1 MKHVIFLTLN
11 IISIYVLVLQFSF
24 LISSLKLTLGFHF
37 FTLYTLILL
46 YNTSAILTGFIKGD
60 LIRFA

>member
-37 FTLYTLILL
+37 LHYIHWFYCITLVRFSLVLL
-46 YNTSAILTGFIKGD
+46 KVTWFD
-60 LIRFA
+60 LL